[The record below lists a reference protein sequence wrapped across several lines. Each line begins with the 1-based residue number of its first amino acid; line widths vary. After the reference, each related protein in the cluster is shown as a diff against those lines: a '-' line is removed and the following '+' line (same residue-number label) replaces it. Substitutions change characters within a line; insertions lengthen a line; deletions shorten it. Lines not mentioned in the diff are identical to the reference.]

1 MGITV
6 VEALHQALE
15 SEITG
20 FTTYLEFARETEDIT
35 GKNMFI
41 TLAREEVDHF
51 DILRKQLKQALDKN
65 KVTAHKITHNTV
77 SQLVPR
83 LDPVSERTR
92 GREGTDM
99 LGAIETAMDQERAAI
114 EFYSVQAKDCTDEQ
128 VRNTFEQLVEME
140 TAHFELLQAQL
151 DYINGTGHWFGVREW
166 TMEG

>member
-1 MGITV
+1 MTV
-6 VEALHQALE
+6 IEALHAALE

-20 FTTYLEFARETEDIT
+20 FTTYLEFARDTEDLT

-51 DILRKQLKQALDKN
+51 DILRQQLKQAMERE
-65 KVTAHKITHNTV
+65 KVTSRKVTHTTV
-77 SQLVPR
+77 SRLVPQ
-83 LDPVSERTR
+83 LDPVSERTL
-92 GREGTDM
+92 GKKGVNQ

-114 EFYSVQAKDCTDEQ
+114 KFYTDQAERCEDPK
-128 VRNTFEQLVEME
+128 VKATFGQLAEME

-151 DYINGTGHWFGVREW
+151 DSINGTGHWFGIPEW